1 MIATR
6 VRKVCVW
13 GCSHSP
19 TPPDGVWDMN
29 QHRMIHIATSPSAE
43 VMGEKFMASGAR
55 LIRTGG
61 VKVVHSVDASACSF
75 LGSFRAY
82 KLLV

>member
-1 MIATR
+1 
-6 VRKVCVW
+6 
-13 GCSHSP
+13 
-19 TPPDGVWDMN
+19 
-29 QHRMIHIATSPSAE
+29 MIHIATSPSAE